1 VRSIATKTKLLRPTK
16 REEVAINAGI
26 AADRDTYELSD
37 AEFRRLRPVRG
48 RPRSVAPKER
58 ITIRV
63 SPDVLAKFRAGGRG
77 WQTRIDSALRD
88 WLKTHRARW

>member
-1 VRSIATKTKLLRPTK
+1 MKTRLLRPTK
-16 REEVAINAGI
+16 REEAAINAGI

-37 AEFRRLRPVRG
+37 AEFKRLRPVRG
-48 RPRSVAPKER
+48 RPRSAAPKER

-77 WQTRIDSALRD
+77 WQTRMDSALRD
-88 WLKTHRARW
+88 WLKTHRAR